1 MTVKYA
7 KIIDES
13 TKLCDVGLGTN
24 VNLYKSLGMVPQDV
38 EEAYNGNWY
47 LAGYAPAKPQPTLE
61 ETLEE
66 LEKKYNMPRVIRE
79 GILGNPSM
87 YSEFNVNKARELE
100 LYMQKY
106 CGCVFSE
113 EDRYSD
119 KIQKD
124 KNKFCNNK

>member
-1 MTVKYA
+1 MTIKYA

-47 LAGYAPAKPQPTLE
+47 LKGYAPAKPEPTLE
-61 ETLEE
+61 ETLTA
-66 LEKKYNMPRVIRE
+66 LEIKYNMPRVIRE

-100 LYMQKY
+100 DLAKTLR
-106 CGCVFSE
+106 E
-113 EDRYSD
+113 L
-119 KIQKD
+119 KD
-124 KNKFCNNK
+124 AQSV